1 MKVLVI
7 YESMG
12 GNTKRA
18 AELIGGASTF
28 LGAETT
34 VCSVTSVDLHALAEA
49 DLVFVGSWT
58 DGLFL
63 FGQRPG
69 RVGRFKKLPWLD
81 GKHVSVF
88 CTYAVNAGGT
98 VGGLSKVLARKGA
111 VVVGGAAIKRTDLD
125 AEHIGQFVADQFE
138 AFVQQ
143 AATTTAA

>member
-1 MKVLVI
+1 MLVI

-18 AELIGGASTF
+18 AELIGGGCTF
-28 LGAETT
+28 LGAEST
-34 VCSVTSVDLHALAEA
+34 VCSVTTVDLHALAEA
-49 DLVFVGSWT
+49 DLVFIGSWT

-98 VGGLSKVLARKGA
+98 VDALSKVLTSKGA
-111 VVVGGAAIKRTDLD
+111 VVVGGEAIKRSQLD
-125 AEHIGQFVADQFE
+125 AEHIGKFVAEQFD
-138 AFVQQ
+138 ALVPKVL
-143 AATTTAA
+143 AAAG

>member
-12 GNTKRA
+12 GNTRRA
-18 AELIGGASTF
+18 AELIGGTSTF

-34 VCSVTSVDLHALAEA
+34 VCSVTDVDLHQLAQA

-98 VGGLSKVLARKGA
+98 VAGLSKVLERKGA
-111 VVVGGAAIKRTDLD
+111 VVVGGKAIKRSEID
-125 AEHIGQFVADQFE
+125 AEHVGPFVADQFE
-138 AFVQQ
+138 ALAQ
-143 AATTTAA
+143 AVA

>member
-18 AELIGGASTF
+18 AELIGGGCTF
-28 LGAETT
+28 LGAEST
-34 VCSVTSVDLHALAEA
+34 VCSVTTVDLHALAEA
-49 DLVFVGSWT
+49 DLVFIGSWT

-98 VGGLSKVLARKGA
+98 VDALSKVLTSKGA
-111 VVVGGAAIKRTDLD
+111 VVVGGEAIKRSQLD
-125 AEHIGQFVADQFE
+125 AEHIGKFVAEQFD
-138 AFVQQ
+138 ALVPKVL
-143 AATTTAA
+143 AAAG